1 MHIKQVSVVNYRSCL
16 DSSWSPDPR
25 LSVLI
30 GPNGSG
36 KTNLL
41 SALRL
46 LRALSNN
53 PTPFSTADES
63 TSAPSMIRTDY
74 DIDGVQIS
82 HTAKLDIVTNER
94 NLDEIVKANESWLV
108 PSNSGRRKTI
118 HFPSWVI
125 GSLLEEKSRSR
136 TPADQR
142 KSFLNWIS
150 ALNIEEST
158 VNVLKKIAEFHR
170 GITYYSASQF
180 TNPSNTPTYFEVEGK
195 DLHRTGIS
203 ITGHKKLLFDIYQ
216 EYRNKSQ
223 AFNDFKD
230 IIGPN
235 GIGLVDNIAF
245 EEIQSSSSSFS
256 VKTGGKLI
264 KREKTNLI
272 VVPRIKISSSL
283 LSPNQLSEGTF
294 KTLALVFYLVTDK
307 SSLLMIEE
315 PEVCIHHGLLSSL
328 VELIKAYSIDR
339 QTIVSTH
346 SDSVLDR
353 VELENLFSVRR
364 TSDEGTKISNI
375 RKNMKGKNLKAL
387 RDYLTQDGN
396 LGEYWKH
403 GDLESLE

>member
-1 MHIKQVSVVNYRSCL
+1 M
-16 DSSWSPDPR
+16 
-25 LSVLI
+25 
-30 GPNGSG
+30 
-36 KTNLL
+36 
-41 SALRL
+41 
-46 LRALSNN
+46 
-53 PTPFSTADES
+53 
-63 TSAPSMIRTDY
+63 
-74 DIDGVQIS
+74 
-82 HTAKLDIVTNER
+82 
-94 NLDEIVKANESWLV
+94 
-108 PSNSGRRKTI
+108 
-118 HFPSWVI
+118 
-125 GSLLEEKSRSR
+125 
-136 TPADQR
+136 
-142 KSFLNWIS
+142 
-150 ALNIEEST
+150 
-158 VNVLKKIAEFHR
+158 NVLKKIAEFHR

-180 TNPSNTPTYFEVEGK
+180 TNPSNAPTYFEVEGK